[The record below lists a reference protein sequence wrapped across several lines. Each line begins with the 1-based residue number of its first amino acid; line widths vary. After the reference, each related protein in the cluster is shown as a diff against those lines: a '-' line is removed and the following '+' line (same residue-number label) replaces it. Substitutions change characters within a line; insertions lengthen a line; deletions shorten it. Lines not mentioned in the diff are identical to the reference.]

1 MTGLKKN
8 AQRDSSQN
16 FMQYHKNCIALLL
29 PIIAYR
35 YLYFH
40 NTITRN
46 HLLKQPKI
54 AATPDTEERALM
66 PKNNKTLT
74 N

>member
-1 MTGLKKN
+1 
-8 AQRDSSQN
+8 
-16 FMQYHKNCIALLL
+16 MQYRKNCIALLL
-29 PIIAYR
+29 PIIG
-35 YLYFH
+35 YLYFY

-54 AATPDTEERALM
+54 AATPDAEERALM
-66 PKNNKTLT
+66 PKNNKKLT

>member
-1 MTGLKKN
+1 
-8 AQRDSSQN
+8 
-16 FMQYHKNCIALLL
+16 MQYRKNCIALLL
-29 PIIAYR
+29 PIIG

-54 AATPDTEERALM
+54 AATPDAEERALM
-66 PKNNKTLT
+66 PKNNKKLT
-74 N
+74 NW

>member
-1 MTGLKKN
+1 
-8 AQRDSSQN
+8 
-16 FMQYHKNCIALLL
+16 MQYRKNCIALLL
-29 PIIAYR
+29 PIIG

-54 AATPDTEERALM
+54 AATPDAEERALM
-66 PKNNKTLT
+66 PKNNKKLT